1 MRIRVDYGGIFFLLL
16 NQALE
21 SGDKRDYIIH
31 IVREVALSDDMR
43 LKGSALSAQSAQLL
57 RIAAVA
63 SLVLLSIP
71 YSAYAQANE
80 ASDSLL
86 QAGGTKV
93 FLDMPA
99 AYLDYIKTEIPYVN
113 YVRDRALAQ
122 VHVLLMGDATGSGGA
137 RYTLSLMGR
146 QEFSGVDDTLS
157 FCTEPSQSEEVVRS
171 AIARLLKL
179 GLMRYVEKT
188 PAADLITISYAKSA
202 AATAAKDRWD
212 YWVFSIASQGY
223 LQGEKTYDN
232 MSLWS
237 YATANRVTP
246 ELKTELSIG
255 TNYSESNYDYSSST
269 VTSITR
275 SQYLE
280 GLIVKSIDDHWSYG
294 LSAGLSA
301 SSYDNTELSA
311 YVGPAIEYDIFPYS
325 ACTRRQLRVL
335 YQVYY
340 KHVRYM
346 EETIYGKI
354 LQDLGKHSL
363 SATWVAKE
371 QWGSITTSLSG
382 SNYLYDFRKNR
393 LSLSTNISL
402 NLAKGFSLTLQ
413 GQAYM
418 LHDLLSPA
426 KGEASYED
434 VLLRRKQIDTQY
446 NYYFSFGLQYSFG
459 SIYSNVVNPR
469 FGN

>member
-1 MRIRVDYGGIFFLLL
+1 
-16 NQALE
+16 
-21 SGDKRDYIIH
+21 
-31 IVREVALSDDMR
+31 MR
-43 LKGSALSAQSAQLL
+43 LKGSAVSAQRAQLL

-71 YSAYAQANE
+71 YSAYAQTNE

-99 AYLDYIKTEIPYVN
+99 TYHDYIKTEIPYVN

-122 VHVLLMGDATGSGGA
+122 VHILLMEEASGSGGA

-171 AIARLLKL
+171 RIAGLLKR
-179 GLMRYVEKT
+179 GLMRYVERT
-188 PAADLITISYAKSA
+188 PAADLITISYTKRA
-202 AATAAKDRWD
+202 AAMAAKDRWD
-212 YWVFSIASQGY
+212 YWVFSISSGGY
-223 LQGEKTYDN
+223 MQGEKTSDN
-232 MSLWS
+232 MSLWN
-237 YATANRVTP
+237 YVTANRVTP
-246 ELKTELSIG
+246 DLKTELSVG
-255 TNYSESNYDYSSST
+255 ANYSESNYDYSSST

-275 SQYLE
+275 SQYFD
-280 GLIVKSIDDHWSYG
+280 GLVVKSIDDHWSYG

-301 SSYDNTELSA
+301 SSYDNIGLSA
-311 YVGPAIEYDIFPYS
+311 YVGPAVEYDIFPYS

-354 LQDLGKHSL
+354 LQDLGKQSL
-363 SATWVAKE
+363 SVTCMAKE
-371 QWGSITTSLSG
+371 RWGSVTTSLSG
-382 SNYLYDFRKNR
+382 SNYFYDFRKNR
-393 LSLSTNISL
+393 LTLSGDISL
-402 NLAKGFSLTLQ
+402 NLAKGFSFTLS
-413 GQAYM
+413 GYAYM
-418 LHDLLSPA
+418 IHDLISPA

-434 VLLRRKQIDTQY
+434 VLLRRRQIDTQY
-446 NYYFSFGLQYSFG
+446 RYYFTFGLQYSFG

>member
-1 MRIRVDYGGIFFLLL
+1 MTTRGVRVLRCVALAATILLL
-16 NQALE
+16 MQRAAHAQT
-21 SGDKRDYIIH
+21 GD
-31 IVREVALSDDMR
+31 A
-43 LKGSALSAQSAQLL
+43 
-57 RIAAVA
+57 
-63 SLVLLSIP
+63 P
-71 YSAYAQANE
+71 
-80 ASDSLL
+80 DSLL

-99 AYLDYIKTEIPYVN
+99 TYHDYIKTEIPYVD

-122 VHVLLMGDATGSGGA
+122 VHVLLTQEATGSGGA

-171 AIARLLKL
+171 KIAGLLKR

-188 PAADLITISYAKSA
+188 PAADLITISYAKRA

-212 YWVFSIASQGY
+212 YWVFSIVSGGY

-255 TNYSESNYDYSSST
+255 TNYSESNFDFSSST

-275 SQYLE
+275 SQYFD
-280 GLIVKSIDDHWSYG
+280 GLVVKSIDDHWSYG

-301 SSYDNTELSA
+301 SSYDNTGLSA
-311 YVGPAIEYDIFPYS
+311 YIGPAVEYDIFPYS

-340 KHVRYM
+340 KHVRYR
-346 EETIYGKI
+346 EETIYGEI

-363 SATWVAKE
+363 SVAWMAKE
-371 QWGSITTSLSG
+371 RWGSIETSLSG

-434 VLLRRKQIDTQY
+434 VLLRRRQIDTQY
-446 NYYFSFGLQYSFG
+446 NYYVSFGLQYSFG